1 MAFVPTKIQRLQLIT
16 TSWSNTF
23 SEIVQCILTFFFS
36 ETAVNI
42 GYSSKLLT
50 DQMKVFIVDKDSKE
64 EVQMQLEEA
73 NSEILKMSGTSGRN
87 VSNYKHVSVNM
98 SQIADEATSN
108 TGKNDTPPFGIVI
121 NGHSLVCLTWSC
133 QM

>member
-1 MAFVPTKIQRLQLIT
+1 M
-16 TSWSNTF
+16 
-23 SEIVQCILTFFFS
+23 TFFFS

-73 NSEILKMSGTSGRN
+73 SSEILKMTGTSGRN
-87 VSNYKHVSVNM
+87 VSNYKHAYVNM

-108 TGKNDTPPFGIVI
+108 TGKKDTPPFGIVI
-121 NGHSLVCLTWSC
+121 NGHSLVCLTRSC
-133 QM
+133 QT